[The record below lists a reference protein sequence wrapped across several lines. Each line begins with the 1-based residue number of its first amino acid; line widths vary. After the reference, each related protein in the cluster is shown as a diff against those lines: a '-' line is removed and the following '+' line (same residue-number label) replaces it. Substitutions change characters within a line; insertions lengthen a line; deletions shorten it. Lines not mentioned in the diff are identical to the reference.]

1 MIPKSTIIVHI
12 YILLTLYMYI
22 KMVEIGNS
30 KIDHSKVHIY
40 IIYSYICMLDWS
52 KLEIPKFPI
61 QVHIYIFNS
70 YIYVSL
76 IGEKWKSKKIR
87 FECACTRKLYM

>member
-30 KIDHSKVHIY
+30 KIDHSRPHIY
-40 IIYSYICMLDWS
+40 ILT
-52 KLEIPKFPI
+52 L
-61 QVHIYIFNS
+61 
-70 YIYVSL
+70 IYVCL
-76 IGEKWKSKKIR
+76 IGQNWKSKKDKI
-87 FECACTRKLYM
+87 